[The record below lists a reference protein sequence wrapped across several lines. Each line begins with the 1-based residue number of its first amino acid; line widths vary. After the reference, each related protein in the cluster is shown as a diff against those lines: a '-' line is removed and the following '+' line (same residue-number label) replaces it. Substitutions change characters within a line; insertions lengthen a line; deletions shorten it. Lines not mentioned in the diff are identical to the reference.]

1 MKAELQ
7 SSKPEQHKFSLSKPQ
22 KQVYDSKTRF
32 RVLITGRRFGKTY
45 LCMLELIKF
54 ASRNPNGKIFY
65 VSPTYRMSKEIM
77 WKALKKQLKELK
89 WEKYTNESELSVV
102 LKNNCQISLKGA
114 DKSYDNLRGVGLNF
128 LVLDEFADI
137 PEEAW
142 TEVLRATVS
151 DKYANGHVL
160 FTGTPR
166 GYGNWSYDMFQR
178 GKANDPEWQSWKYT
192 TIEGGQVEQHE
203 IEQAK
208 KDLDAR
214 SFRQEYEA
222 SFETYAGVVYYNFD
236 RQKTVKPCKY
246 DSQAVIHV
254 GLDFNI
260 DPMSACLCHIKNNIV
275 TFFDEI
281 VIYSSNT
288 EELVTE
294 LLQRYPKNKIIVYPD
309 PAARQR
315 KTSAA
320 GRTDLTILQNFGLA
334 VKCRSTHALVRDR
347 INSVNSRLSDNN
359 GNRYIYIDPSCKN
372 LINSLM
378 KQTYKE
384 GTNQPEKSGY
394 DHMTDAMGYLIEY
407 LFPITS
413 NLPPKQPMRF
423 S

>member
-1 MKAELQ
+1 MK
-7 SSKPEQHKFSLSKPQ
+7 LSKPQ
-22 KQVYDSKTRF
+22 KDVFDDSTRF
-32 RVLITGRRFGKTY
+32 RVLITGRRFGKTF
-45 LCMLELIKF
+45 LCMLELLKF

-77 WKALKKQLKELK
+77 WKFLKKQIKELN
-89 WEKYTNESELSVV
+89 WGKYTNESELSVI

-114 DKSYDNLRGVGLNF
+114 DKSADNLRGVGLNF
-128 LVLDEFADI
+128 LCLDEFADI
-137 PEEAW
+137 PQEAW

-166 GYGNWSYDMFQR
+166 GFGNWSYEMFQK
-178 GKANDPEWQSWKYT
+178 GQSEDPEWKSWKYT
-192 TIEGGQVEQHE
+192 TLQGGQVEDHE

-208 KDLDAR
+208 RDLDLR

-236 RQKTVKPCKY
+236 RQQNVRGIQQ
-246 DSQAVIHV
+246 DQDAVIHV

-260 DPMSACLCHIKNNIV
+260 DPMSACLCYIKNDIAY
-275 TFFDEI
+275 FFDEI

-288 EELVTE
+288 DELITE
-294 LLQRYPKNKIIVYPD
+294 LLQRYPNRKIIVYPD

-315 KTSAA
+315 RTSAG
-320 GRTDLTILQNFGLA
+320 GRTDLTLLQNSGLS
-334 VKCRSTHALVRDR
+334 VKCRGTHALVRDR
-347 INSVNSRLSDNN
+347 INSVNSRLSNNN
-359 GNRYIYIDPSCKN
+359 GKRYIYIDPSCKN

-384 GTNQPEKSGY
+384 GTNQPEKNGF

-407 LFPITS
+407 LYPITN

>member
-1 MKAELQ
+1 MR
-7 SSKPEQHKFSLSKPQ
+7 LSQPQ
-22 KQVYDSKTRF
+22 KEVFDDSTRF
-32 RVLITGRRFGKTY
+32 RVLVTGRRFGKTF
-45 LCMLELIKF
+45 LCMLELLKF

-77 WKALKKQLKELK
+77 WKFLKKQIKELN
-89 WEKYTNESELSVV
+89 WGKYTNESELSVI

-114 DKSYDNLRGVGLNF
+114 DKSADNLRGVGLNF
-128 LVLDEFADI
+128 LCLDEFADI
-137 PEEAW
+137 PQEAW

-166 GYGNWSYDMFQR
+166 GFGNWSYEMFQK
-178 GKANDPEWQSWKYT
+178 GQSEDPEWKSWKYT
-192 TIEGGQVEQHE
+192 TLQGGQVEDHE

-208 KDLDAR
+208 RDLDSR

-236 RQKTVKPCKY
+236 RQQNVRAIQK
-246 DSQAVIHV
+246 DQDAVIHV

-260 DPMSACLCHIKNNIV
+260 DPMSACLCYIKNDIAY
-275 TFFDEI
+275 FFDEI

-288 EELVTE
+288 DELITE
-294 LLQRYPKNKIIVYPD
+294 LLQRYPNRKIIVYPD

-315 KTSAA
+315 RTSAG
-320 GRTDLTILQNFGLA
+320 GRTDLTLLQNSGLS
-334 VKCRSTHALVRDR
+334 VKCRGTHALVRDR
-347 INSVNSRLSDNN
+347 INSVNSRLSNNN
-359 GNRYIYIDPSCKN
+359 GKRYIYIDPSCKN

-384 GTNQPEKSGY
+384 GTNQPEKNGF

-407 LFPITS
+407 LYPITN